1 MLSVVPLSL
10 GLFVGCDPLPQF
22 QRQLLLQRAEKW
34 NLVRSCY
41 PVCDFGKVPTSII
54 TSDPA
59 LRHSVPETYPG
70 QLLPLTPLPPAPP
83 RTSPFLHLAL
93 PPVWEGTLKAC
104 RNRVGVGDIVLAFEH
119 WGRGGENPLSPT

>member
-34 NLVRSCY
+34 DLVRSCY

-70 QLLPLTPLPPAPP
+70 QLLPLTPAPPPPVLPPSS
-83 RTSPFLHLAL
+83 TLLSHLSGKEHSRRA
-93 PPVWEGTLKAC
+93 GT
-104 RNRVGVGDIVLAFEH
+104 G
-119 WGRGGENPLSPT
+119 WGLGILC